1 MLAKAKLRLGRREID
16 GTRSRARQ
24 DGVRLVEKTELG
36 EPPHPPG
43 GGITARQ
50 ARLGA
55 LLLQQ
60 SSGPRN
66 IVNQPRIGW
75 GNRRRGRRNTRGRQQ
90 ASDGSKPNS
99 RAAPEKVW

>member
-16 GTRSRARQ
+16 GMRGHARQ
-24 DGVRLVEKTELG
+24 DGVRLVEKAELG

-50 ARLGA
+50 ACLRA

-60 SSGPRN
+60 PSGPRN
-66 IVNQPRIGW
+66 VVP
-75 GNRRRGRRNTRGRQQ
+75 
-90 ASDGSKPNS
+90 AMLDAA
-99 RAAPEKVW
+99 RAYATLFEIRHALEEVFGAYQEPVFF